1 MIPVFSV
8 IPFRPRRKGCRC
20 FLAFSWLS
28 GMLCG
33 LLFFLS
39 AKSTALLW
47 MRGAPYSSVSIVRYF
62 CVALLPVLLSVFAV
76 FLSAKLWLLLIC
88 FIEAFLFSSVSIGFR
103 LAFGSGG
110 WLIQTL
116 LMFGQCISLPVL
128 YWYWL
133 RRLSAGADGR
143 ISETVWVLSLT
154 ILLSSIHTCVI
165 SPILAELIEI

>member
-1 MIPVFSV
+1 MIPVV
-8 IPFRPRRKGCRC
+8 TAIPFRPWRKGCRC

-33 LLFFLS
+33 FLFFIS
-39 AKSTALLW
+39 AKGTALLW

-62 CVALLPVLLSVFAV
+62 CVALIPVLLSVFAV

-88 FIEAFLFSSVSIGFR
+88 FIEAFLFFFVSIGFR
-103 LAFGSGG
+103 LAFGSSG

-133 RRLSAGADGR
+133 RRLSAGTTGK
-143 ISETVWVLSLT
+143 ILETAWVLSLT
-154 ILLSSIHTCVI
+154 ILFSSMHTCVI